1 MRKTM
6 ALAATLIAS
15 SISGVQAAELRV
27 LTAGAMKEVVLTLL
41 VDFEKTTGHK
51 VTVANDTAGGLAKKI
66 EAGEGFDLAVITPRV
81 VDDLISKG
89 KMAPGSRINI
99 ASVGIGVAV
108 KEGTPMP
115 DISTVDALK
124 KTLLAARSVTYIDP
138 ASGGSSGIY
147 FSNLLDRLG
156 IADQVKP
163 KATLKSGGYV
173 ASLLVTGEADI
184 AVHQISEILPVKGT
198 VLVGPLPADVQNT
211 TVYALGLA
219 AQTPVA
225 DAAKALA
232 AHLAGPAA
240 VAVLRSKGMEPAAR

>member
-1 MRKTM
+1 MKKTL
-6 ALAATLIAS
+6 ALAAALVL
-15 SISGVQAAELRV
+15 SIGNAQAAELRV
-27 LTAGAMKEVVLTLL
+27 FTAGAMKEVVLTLL

-66 EAGEGFDLAVITPRV
+66 EAGEDFDLAVITPRI
-81 VDDLISKG
+81 VDDLIAKG
-89 KMAPGSRINI
+89 KMAPGSRINV

-108 KEGTPMP
+108 KEGAPKP
-115 DISTVDALK
+115 DISTTEALK
-124 KTLLAARSVTYIDP
+124 KTLVAARSVTYIDP

-184 AVHQISEILPVKGT
+184 AIHQISEILPVKGV
-198 VLVGPLPADVQNT
+198 VLVGPLPAEVQNT

-219 AQTPVA
+219 AQSPVA

-232 AHLAGPAA
+232 AHLTGPASA
-240 VAVLRSKGMEPAAR
+240 AVLRSKGMEPAVR

>member
-1 MRKTM
+1 
-6 ALAATLIAS
+6 
-15 SISGVQAAELRV
+15 
-27 LTAGAMKEVVLTLL
+27 
-41 VDFEKTTGHK
+41 
-51 VTVANDTAGGLAKKI
+51 
-66 EAGEGFDLAVITPRV
+66 
-81 VDDLISKG
+81 LISKG

>member
-1 MRKTM
+1 MRNTM
-6 ALAATLIAS
+6 ILAATLFAS
-15 SISGVQAAELRV
+15 SLSGVEAAELRV

-51 VTVANDTAGGLAKKI
+51 VTVANDTAGGLAKRI

-81 VDDLISKG
+81 VDDLIAKG
-89 KMAPGSRINI
+89 KMATGSRVNI

-108 KEGTPMP
+108 KEGAPKP
-115 DISTVDALK
+115 DISTTDALK
-124 KTLLAARSVTYIDP
+124 KALVTARSVTYIDP

-163 KATLKSGGYV
+163 KAKLKSGGYV
-173 ASLLVTGEADI
+173 AELLVTGEADI
-184 AVHQISEILPVKGT
+184 AIHQISEILPVKGV

-219 AQTPVA
+219 TQSPVA

-232 AHLAGPAA
+232 AHLAGPASA
-240 VAVLRSKGMEPAAR
+240 AVLRSKGMEPAAR